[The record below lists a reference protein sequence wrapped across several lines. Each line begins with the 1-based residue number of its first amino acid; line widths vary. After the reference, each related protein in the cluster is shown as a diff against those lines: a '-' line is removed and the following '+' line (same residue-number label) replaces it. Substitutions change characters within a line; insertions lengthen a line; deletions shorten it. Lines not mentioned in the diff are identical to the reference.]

1 MTAFGDLIPL
11 MLFAGFGL
19 FILILIVK
27 KRKGGFGLNYK
38 PVPFADTVYDPL
50 RKTLRTNGTR
60 IKHGSL
66 YFGNNVIHNVIRVT
80 EMKGKK
86 PQLTFDN
93 KTKVL
98 MDEGKETT
106 LDLIC
111 FEVAD
116 SLLSKL
122 FKVNTD
128 IYLFDKSKV
137 TVVHD
142 PTTNRWFLPE
152 NITWYSYGDIWICD
166 GNAKDFARDLAMS
179 FFDETSQ
186 THLINTPNRVVALE
200 IEHAKKVNIIREKID
215 AESGRYQPP
224 ASASETTVES
234 S

>member
-1 MTAFGDLIPL
+1 MTAFGEMIPL

-19 FILILIVK
+19 FIVILVVK

-38 PVPFADTVYDPL
+38 PVPFAETVYDPL
-50 RKTLRTNGTR
+50 KKTLRTNGTKVKR
-60 IKHGSL
+60 GSL
-66 YFGNNVIHNVIRVT
+66 YFGNSVIHNVTRVT

-86 PQLTFDN
+86 PELSFD
-93 KTKVL
+93 TKSRLL
-98 MDEGKETT
+98 MDEGKETK

-116 SLLSKL
+116 GLLSKL
-122 FKVNTD
+122 FGINTD
-128 IYLFDKSKV
+128 IYLFDKEKV
-137 TVVHD
+137 KVKHD
-142 PTTNRWFLPE
+142 PINNRWFLPE
-152 NITWYSYGDIWICD
+152 NIIWYSYGDIWICD
-166 GNAKDFARDLAMS
+166 NNAKDFARDLAMS

-215 AESGRYQPP
+215 AESGRYQAP